1 MTYFPDYLKTYPNM
15 DSAFPLHIG
24 IHRLEHGF
32 RAHRHDFLEFSFV
45 IEGEGWESINN
56 VKHEMR
62 PGTFTFVQPYQV
74 HELFTEPG
82 SKLVLYNC
90 MFSMELFMEHGAGDS
105 LAELIEPSQL
115 DPFMHYDGIAREQVE
130 NLMRDMLQEYEGNEP
145 WRQTMLAARL
155 KELLVRFERER
166 RRHALAS
173 SEADSADAALVAKAT
188 VQAPRGA
195 SVWPIIYYIH
205 RNYQDNLALSDLSQ
219 RFGMSVSRIS
229 EVIKETT
236 GQTFVHFVHDL
247 RLRHAS
253 SLLVSTDYS
262 VVDVA
267 LEVGFGSYKTFA
279 RIFRERKGMV
289 PLAYRKAKRTQ
300 TGK

>member
-24 IHRLEHGF
+24 IHQLERGF
-32 RAHRHDFLEFSFV
+32 RAHRHDFLEFSFCL
-45 IEGEGWESINN
+45 EGEGWESINN
-56 VKHEMR
+56 VKHIMR

-90 MFSMELFMEHGAGDS
+90 MFSMDLLMEHGAGES
-105 LAELIEPSQL
+105 LAELIEPSSL
-115 DPFMHYDGIAREQVE
+115 DPFTQFSGSAQTQIEF
-130 NLMRDMLQEYEGNEP
+130 LMRDMLQEYEGNEP
-145 WRQTMLAARL
+145 WRLTILAARL
-155 KELLVRFERER
+155 KELLSRFDRER
-166 RRHALAS
+166 RKHAPIDMELAGV
-173 SEADSADAALVAKAT
+173 AAT
-188 VQAPRGA
+188 PRKGA
-195 SVWPIIYYIH
+195 SVWPIIRYIH
-205 RNYQDNLALSDLSQ
+205 RSYQENLTLSDLSQ

-253 SLLVSTDYS
+253 SLLVSTDNS

-289 PLAYRKAKRTQ
+289 PLAYRKAKRSGIRTV
-300 TGK
+300 K